1 MGKVRLPVYVV
12 DNEGTPHLLYVW
24 IEILNQSRLPLLLGS
39 KSLHKVNSTLSFG
52 EQTLTLDWK
61 GERLCLP
68 ISQENSGHFHLQF
81 SPMPQVEDN
90 HFTEEMV
97 SKANWSRKR
106 TEIVQTRIAP
116 EKKPLGKQQVTQ
128 SRQLLD
134 HNFPKK
140 VKGH

>member
-1 MGKVRLPVYVV
+1 M
-12 DNEGTPHLLYVW
+12 
-24 IEILNQSRLPLLLGS
+24 
-39 KSLHKVNSTLSFG
+39 
-52 EQTLTLDWK
+52 
-61 GERLCLP
+61 LP

-81 SPMPQVEDN
+81 FPTPQVEDN

-97 SKANWSRKR
+97 SKANWSQKR

-134 HNFPKK
+134 RNFKKK
-140 VKGH
+140 VNPK